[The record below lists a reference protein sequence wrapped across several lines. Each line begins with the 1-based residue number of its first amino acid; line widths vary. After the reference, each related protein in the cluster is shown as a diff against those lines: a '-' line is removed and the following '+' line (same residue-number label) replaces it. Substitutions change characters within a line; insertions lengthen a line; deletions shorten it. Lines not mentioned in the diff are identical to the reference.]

1 MNQRM
6 NPPTWPAFTIFRE
19 ASNESEPG
27 RVFMHF
33 PCTATLETMSIF
45 AFLHQINSAFFA
57 SNETRG
63 YSNESKPGR
72 VFIK

>member
-19 ASNESEPG
+19 ASNESKPG

-33 PCTATLETMSIF
+33 PYTATAAAETMSIF
-45 AFLHQINSAFFA
+45 ASNEFSIFA